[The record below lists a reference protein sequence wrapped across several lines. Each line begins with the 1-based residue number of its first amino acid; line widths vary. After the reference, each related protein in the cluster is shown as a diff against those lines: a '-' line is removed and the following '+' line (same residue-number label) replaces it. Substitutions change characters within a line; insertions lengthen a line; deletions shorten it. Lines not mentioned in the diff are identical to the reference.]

1 MLSGKAFVPGMGIDS
16 SVGVA
21 GRTKKLRLKTRTA
34 IPELPPV
41 MSAILASSFP
51 DILFSRGSP
60 IHSDKTPL
68 EHPLE
73 PPLPSCHFSAIL
85 FQSCRWRVAPGAREG
100 APPKW
105 GRL

>member
-1 MLSGKAFVPGMGIDS
+1 MLAGKAVVPGMGTDS

-21 GRTKKLRLKTRTA
+21 GRSKKLRLKTRTA

-51 DILFSRGSP
+51 DILFSRGGP
-60 IHSDKTPL
+60 IRADKTPL

-73 PPLPSCHFSAIL
+73 LPLLSCHFSAIL
-85 FQSCRWRVAPGAREG
+85 FQSCRWLYAPARG
-100 APPKW
+100 GVW
-105 GRL
+105 RDH